1 MLIPARAGASSWS
14 MMHLAFA
21 AELHTLRFGGRRCSA
36 VGPTCP
42 DCNCFTTLPTLRIS
56 EAILSRA
63 RPPTL
68 EWRAIRLQIVTVRRT
83 HSVLAVVGFNGVRL
97 HLVLR
102 HQRRLH
108 ED

>member
-68 EWRAIRLQIVTVRRT
+68 ERRATHSQIVTVRCT
-83 HSVLAVVGFNGVRL
+83 HLALTALGFNELRL
-97 HLVLR
+97 HPLLR
-102 HQRRLH
+102 RQRCRYK
-108 ED
+108 D